1 MAFPGEK
8 LFAFLFLNGG
18 CAPPLISSAGHGR
31 RSMFEPLSS
40 NSRDGVSE
48 ITSGYPPLNGATPM
62 HYRKEFTV
70 SARTVS
76 LTAQS

>member
-1 MAFPGEK
+1 MAFLGEK
-8 LFAFLFLNGG
+8 LFAFLFLNRG
-18 CAPPLISSAGHGR
+18 CAPAFVSYAAHGR
-31 RSMFEPLSS
+31 QSKFEPLSS